1 MHMPSRIK
9 DKEHGVSRLLLCT
22 GICSLRAPASLVLA
36 QTCAETN
43 VAPVATTERDDIRVS
58 YNHMSLP
65 CILNMVVNC
74 HQRHRISFKH
84 LQSFNHLPKP
94 LHINGTSNSSGF
106 RPWNEWTTLPW
117 EGSALTHGCA
127 ENFGLRSWWF
137 RPSKP
142 WSCYTNHVKYET
154 YKWESI
160 TIGIDSGYEYLH
172 II

>member
-1 MHMPSRIK
+1 MYT
-9 DKEHGVSRLLLCT
+9 EHGTS
-22 GICSLRAPASLVLA
+22 IAKK
-36 QTCAETN
+36 
-43 VAPVATTERDDIRVS
+43 
-58 YNHMSLP
+58 
-65 CILNMVVNC
+65 
-74 HQRHRISFKH
+74 RHRISFKQ

-127 ENFGLRSWWF
+127 ENFGLGSWWF

-142 WSCYTNHVKYET
+142 WSCDTNHVNYET

-160 TIGIDSGYEYLH
+160 TIRIDFGHAYLH
-172 II
+172 IAYLYIYTVLYNIRNLPDMNTELEAGHEPLRRSELSRYFGRWHVGTFMIHGKVNCLVILAF